1 MDRHENVLG
10 IKYSA
15 PDLVRIQDYPRAP
28 RRAAPDALIGCDSLI
43 LCALQTGASGT
54 VSGPAAVFGKRFS
67 GLYADWRRGDLAAA
81 RVAQERIIAA
91 DRAMAGIPQIPAIK
105 AMLRMLGV
113 IECDACRK
121 PLRALT
127 APELKRWSAS
137 STDI

>member
-15 PDLVRIQDYPRAP
+15 PDLVRIQDYLRAP

-67 GLYADWRRGDLAAA
+67 GLYAVGGEAIWRR
-81 RVAQERIIAA
+81 
-91 DRAMAGIPQIPAIK
+91 RAP
-105 AMLRMLGV
+105 R
-113 IECDACRK
+113 R
-121 PLRALT
+121 
-127 APELKRWSAS
+127 SAS
-137 STDI
+137 LRPTGRWRGSRRSPRSRPCSGYWASSSATRAASPCAR